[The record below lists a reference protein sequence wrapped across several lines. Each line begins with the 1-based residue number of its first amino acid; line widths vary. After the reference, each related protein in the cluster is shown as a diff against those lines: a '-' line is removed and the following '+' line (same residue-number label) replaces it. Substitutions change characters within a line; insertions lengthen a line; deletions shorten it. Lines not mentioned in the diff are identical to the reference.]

1 MSGFPVLLPEL
12 QRHFIVLM
20 FHKYSQSV
28 FQFPHRSE
36 GADRFLG
43 EGMQLT
49 FQLGTPASDPASQ
62 RALRGTG
69 RAEAAGHGDGFETS
83 LIPVPSW
90 GCSVSEQGQEQGW
103 HHPLP
108 LAMPQ
113 MAPAASRAPA
123 RPHGR
128 GGTDERG

>member
-12 QRHFIVLM
+12 QRHFILM

-28 FQFPHRSE
+28 FQFPHSSE

-49 FQLGTPASDPASQ
+49 FQLGTPASGPASQ
-62 RALRGTG
+62 RALCGTG

-83 LIPVPSW
+83 LIPAPSW

-113 MAPAASRAPA
+113 MAPAASWAPA
-123 RPHGR
+123 RPDGR
-128 GGTDERG
+128 GGTDEQG